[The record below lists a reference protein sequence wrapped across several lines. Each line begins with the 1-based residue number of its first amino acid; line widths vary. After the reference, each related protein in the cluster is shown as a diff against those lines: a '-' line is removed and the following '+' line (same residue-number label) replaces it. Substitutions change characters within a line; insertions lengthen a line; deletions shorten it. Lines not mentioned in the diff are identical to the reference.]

1 MNIEWKSIG
10 LIVLIIFIML
20 LIIKLI
26 DKKIKLNGE
35 VKRKLFHTS
44 MGLTMLL
51 LPHLFTSVFSVLTLG
66 IIALVILYFLKNT
79 KLKKSLGSV
88 LYDIDRE
95 SMRRSVFCNFSF
107 CNLLPFKR
115 RQNFIYN
122 TNFNIN
128 ISR

>member
-44 MGLTMLL
+44 MGLTMLV

-66 IIALVILYFLKNT
+66 IIALVIMYFLKNT

-115 RQNFIYN
+115 R
-122 TNFNIN
+122 
-128 ISR
+128 